1 MDEIKL
7 RVAGDKVED
16 FITFEDK
23 EYGQRYFIRDGQSYK
38 EVTLPRVKPV
48 YPHSTRRYHLMDTQ
62 SFIAAVRRYGNPET
76 GIIFYNEHGITMFFD
91 ERSRAEKITLDFKPS
106 LELLTFIPEG
116 EKVFTQKK
124 FLKALESFP
133 DGVEN
138 AMFVIAE
145 IKKFRME
152 QIINFESEIED
163 GYHTFIYKEKEGRQ
177 TGKLPKHLTL
187 RIPFFRESTIVREIL
202 CDLEIQKPKSADD
215 KLQFTLID
223 PRFEY
228 TKRDALR
235 AEIEMIKSE
244 LNDWF
249 FVYGED

>member
-1 MDEIKL
+1 MDEIKV
-7 RVAGDKVED
+7 RIAGDKAED

-23 EYGQRYFIRDGQSYK
+23 EYGQRYFIRDGASYR

-48 YPHSTRRYHLMDTQ
+48 FPHTTRRYKLMDTQ

-91 ERSRAEKITLDFKPS
+91 ERSRAERITLNFEPS

-116 EKVFTQKK
+116 YKFFTQKE

-133 DGVEN
+133 EGIEN
-138 AMFVIAE
+138 SLFVIAE
-145 IKKFRME
+145 VKKFRME

-177 TGKLPKHLTL
+177 TGKLPKHLKL
-187 RIPFFRESTIVREIL
+187 KIPFFRESKIVMEIW
-202 CDLEIQKPKSADD
+202 CDLEIKKPKSADD
-215 KLQFTLID
+215 KLLFKIVD

-228 TKRDALR
+228 TKRDALK

-244 LNDWF
+244 LKDWF
-249 FVYGED
+249 FVYGEE